1 MDISKLAGSEK
12 IKGKEQELK
21 KLAESADSEKIKSMV
36 DGEALQKAFDRG
48 DTAELQSTVSKLLQT
63 EEGARLFKQLEQMF
77 K

>member
-36 DGEALQKAFDRG
+36 DGEALQKAFDRIPE
-48 DTAELQSTVSKLLQT
+48 T
-63 EEGARLFKQLEQMF
+63 
-77 K
+77 